1 MITGISGNGNQI
13 GAAPINLTKGEK
25 INLSKEAPGLKRVLV
40 GLGWDVN
47 DYSSGDDYDLDASAF
62 LVDKFGKTSPEN
74 FVFYGSGYQTP
85 EGMKCDPAQ
94 SVIHTG
100 DNRTGAGDGDDE
112 QIIIDLDKVP
122 AHIEKIA
129 ITVTIHEADRRRQ
142 NFGNVENSYI
152 RLVDQETD
160 REILRFELC
169 EEFSVETAIVAAELY
184 KYKGDWKFNAVG
196 AGFANGLI
204 GLCNKFGLEAEY
216 R

>member
-1 MITGISGNGNQI
+1 MITGINSGAGNG
-13 GAAPINLTKGEK
+13 AVINLTKGEK
-25 INLSKEAPGLKRVLV
+25 INLSKEAPGLKKVLV

-47 DYSSGDDYDLDASAF
+47 AYASGGEYDLDASAF
-62 LVDKFGKTSPEN
+62 LVDKYGKTAPEN
-74 FVFYGSGYQTP
+74 FVFYGSVHQTP

-94 SVIHTG
+94 SVVHTG

-112 QIIIDLDKVP
+112 QILIDLDKVP
-122 AHIEKIA
+122 EHIEKIA
-129 ITVTIHEADRRRQ
+129 ITVTIHEADKRHQ
-142 NFGNVENSYI
+142 SFGNVENSYI

-160 REILRFELC
+160 KEIVHFELS
-169 EEFSVETAIVAAELY
+169 EDFSVETAIVAAELY